1 MTYNEA
7 ENLMNV
13 YSNIIGKPLLN
24 KMFLLDCRKIT
35 SLLISPKA
43 QIKKVF
49 NAWWHNGND
58 NKKAVLRINK
68 NENFEVFVIS
78 YIPSSEAV
86 IYYLRLNKY
95 LELGKVNL

>member
-13 YSNIIGKPLLN
+13 YSNIIGKSLLN
-24 KMFLLDCRKIT
+24 KMFLLDSRKIT
-35 SLLISPKA
+35 SLLISPRA

-68 NENFEVFVIS
+68 NENFEVFAIS
-78 YIPSSEAV
+78 YIPSSDAV

-95 LELGKVNL
+95 LELGK

>member
-7 ENLMNV
+7 EKLINF

-24 KMFLLDCRKIT
+24 KLVLLDSRKIT
-35 SLLISPKA
+35 SLLISPRNH
-43 QIKKVF
+43 IKQVF
-49 NAWWHNGND
+49 TAWWHNGND
-58 NKKAVLRINK
+58 NKKAVFKINK

-78 YIPSSEAV
+78 YIPSSDTV

-95 LELGKVNL
+95 LELGK